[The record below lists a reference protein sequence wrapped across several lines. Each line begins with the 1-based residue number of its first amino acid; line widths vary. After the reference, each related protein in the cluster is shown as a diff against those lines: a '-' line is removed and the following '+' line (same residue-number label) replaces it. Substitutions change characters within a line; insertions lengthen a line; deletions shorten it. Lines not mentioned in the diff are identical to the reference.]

1 MIQIDAGDVERVS
14 LRVNIAI
21 GRARLPRVGRRKS
34 CKWVK
39 VKVKVRARVRG
50 RGSDLGLGLGAR
62 GVCVCV

>member
-39 VKVKVRARVRG
+39 VKVRARVRVG
-50 RGSDLGLGLGAR
+50 VGVGVGIRDSD
-62 GVCVCV
+62 